1 MTASEEWKR
10 INMGGIKT
18 AVYNLDAALASPYPV
33 GVLIATHGRERD
45 QFQLKN
51 VIKRMIQEVNRLEQ
65 QGKGKRKREMVVVTL
80 VSPVAPAYGC
90 CIGHVRGNERGRRL
104 ISCSGPTESWRETCE
119 QGPKRRLD

>member
-51 VIKRMIQEVNRLEQ
+51 VIKRMIQEVNQLEQ

-80 VSPVAPAYGC
+80 VS
-90 CIGHVRGNERGRRL
+90 RWRRHMAAAL
-104 ISCSGPTESWRETCE
+104 VMCVGMSEADS
-119 QGPKRRLD
+119 